1 MTDSKKM
8 IPLSEL
14 TLLDRFLFDIDMRY
28 GILRQNCRELNEI
41 KR

>member
-14 TLLDRFLFDIDMRY
+14 TLLDRFLFDAVMEMKISIRRY
-28 GILRQNCRELNEI
+28 CR
-41 KR
+41 

>member
-14 TLLDRFLFDIDMRY
+14 TLLDRFLLIQLWKMKISIRRY
-28 GILRQNCRELNEI
+28 CR
-41 KR
+41 